1 MINAQRPV
9 TQSCDHPIRK
19 FAVWRDSS
27 DGRLAGIYSPV
38 PSELVP
44 GNKATRRPQL
54 RLLSSPNVQAGLASL
69 LVISVQTG
77 TQIQSVEKINK
88 NCNTAELQTN
98 HRPDKMDQK
107 QKRGETESRMH
118 MPSQHDSS
126 VALSVITACEG
137 NGCNTPF
144 TKWRSPR
151 SSSWCG

>member
-1 MINAQRPV
+1 MAASPAFMGQSLRSWSPV
-9 TQSCDHPIRK
+9 TRPL
-19 FAVWRDSS
+19 
-27 DGRLAGIYSPV
+27 DGRNSGCSHHRT
-38 PSELVP
+38 S
-44 GNKATRRPQL
+44 RPDL
-54 RLLSSPNVQAGLASL
+54 HHS

-107 QKRGETESRMH
+107 QKRGDTESRMH
-118 MPSQHDSS
+118 MPSRHDSS
-126 VALSVITACEG
+126 VALSVIACEG

-144 TKWRSPR
+144 TKWRSPS